1 MKVKIIKRTFNN
13 PVGDILEVSE
23 QRARVLISLKM
34 AEVYAGEIEVNQPVE
49 KVPSTEQPARR
60 GRRKKNQP

>member
-13 PVGDILEVSE
+13 AAGDIIDVSE

-34 AEVYAGEIEVNQPVE
+34 AEVYTGEIEDNQPVE
-49 KVPSTEQPARR
+49 NVSSTEQPARR